1 MTNSILTI
9 DTLEF
14 SYEPDQKNVLN
25 AVSFEI
31 KPQTIT
37 AILGPN
43 GAGKTTLIR
52 LLLGLSKPKKG
63 RILLEDLPLSH
74 YTRRELSQ
82 WMGLVPQS
90 EYIPFEYTVLEFV
103 VLGRAP
109 YLGPLDLP
117 AEKDIIISQDALKQ
131 VGIEH
136 LEKRPIPA
144 LSGGELQLVLIAR
157 ALAQQPKILLL
168 DEPTSHLD
176 LSNRN
181 VTLRI
186 LNQLRQKGTT
196 ILFTTHDPEA
206 ASLIANNLVLMR
218 SGQVLHTGDIEETFT
233 SQKLSETYATPID
246 VLQYDGI
253 RIVRSM
259 EKLV

>member
-1 MTNSILTI
+1 MTDSILTI
-9 DTLEF
+9 DALEF
-14 SYEPDQKNVLN
+14 RYEPEQHNVLN

-52 LLLGLSKPKKG
+52 LLLGLSKPGNG
-63 RILLEDLPLSH
+63 RILLDNLPLAG

-117 AEKDIIISQDALKQ
+117 SKKDIAIAHEALKQ
-131 VGIEH
+131 VGVEH

-218 SGQVLHTGDIEETFT
+218 GGQVLYTGGLEETFT
-233 SQKLSETYATPID
+233 SQKLSETYKTPID
-246 VLQYDGI
+246 VIQYDGI

-259 EKLV
+259 EKLG